1 VICDQ
6 CGEDRVRERMLLL
19 AFPRAGWPP
28 LRLAHVCPGCR
39 EELRGGMFYRFLF
52 LLSCLAL
59 VVAVAG
65 AGVGIV
71 YLIQWLIRLSSS

>member
-1 VICDQ
+1 
-6 CGEDRVRERMLLL
+6 MMLL

-28 LRLAHVCPGCR
+28 LRVAHVCPVCR
-39 EELRGGMFYRFLF
+39 EELRGSTLYRLLF

-59 VVAVAG
+59 VAAVAG

-71 YLIQWLIRLSSS
+71 YLVQWLIHSSSS

>member
-1 VICDQ
+1 VICDR
-6 CGEDRVRERMLLL
+6 CGEDRVRGDTWLL

-28 LRLAHVCPGCR
+28 LRFARVCPGCR
-39 EELRGGMFYRFLF
+39 EELRGSTFYRVLF

-59 VVAVAG
+59 VAAVAG

-71 YLIQWLIRLSSS
+71 YLVQWLIRSSST